1 MVGGYRSARP
11 ASRGEG
17 QWWVRLVSAGGIP
30 GTLMDAPSTSLSST
44 QYIVDARNEDRT
56 AGDDDGEAADLASSA
71 EEQSATVTDTFRHVS
86 NDGWAGL
93 LGQDTV
99 PSWAE
104 WQNTLTNAS
113 GGGTFLA
120 YGLGPTLAHFPPE
133 RLAGLSLRRAAAD
146 SGGGGGGGGGGGVR
160 LALLVGRSSTEG
172 SMRRLAKLAN
182 KKTASQL
189 QLEQCVETSVLMT
202 LAGVDSIVVRSC
214 ATVPVSASVVLF
226 SDKTCPGILFPDT
239 FCFLLFLFFCFRFCL
254 FDTCLFL
261 LPSSFCLK
269 HVSFSP
275 LPQLNGWAS
284 SLTANR
290 RLVLRL
296 MASLTGGKSIGESL
310 AEAMEKESGVG
321 GGGSSGNSS
330 KANSRPSSKGKGG
343 GKKKEAKVVKN
354 NKAGGAEEQKPARLK
369 WRVKANALVFG
380 LPHVVVKK

>member
-1 MVGGYRSARP
+1 
-11 ASRGEG
+11 
-17 QWWVRLVSAGGIP
+17 LVSAGGIP

-56 AGDDDGEAADLASSA
+56 AGDDDDEEAAADLAVSA

-226 SDKTCPGILFPDT
+226 FGQNVLSRHTFPDT
-239 FCFLLFLFFCFRFCL
+239 FCFLFFFFFASPSAFLTRACSF
-254 FDTCLFL
+254 FL
-261 LPSSFCLK
+261 LLS
-269 HVSFSP
+269 
-275 LPQLNGWAS
+275 A
-284 SLTANR
+284 
-290 RLVLRL
+290 
-296 MASLTGGKSIGESL
+296 
-310 AEAMEKESGVG
+310 
-321 GGGSSGNSS
+321 
-330 KANSRPSSKGKGG
+330 
-343 GKKKEAKVVKN
+343 
-354 NKAGGAEEQKPARLK
+354 
-369 WRVKANALVFG
+369 
-380 LPHVVVKK
+380 